1 MYYAEPEGRVQG
13 RGGWEGG
20 ESRDINRR
28 ELKQLEWNLYLRKGY
43 GGEICGCVLVCVG
56 GRCSKIRM
64 ESKGRENVLW
74 VGRRRHMKSGESQR
88 G

>member
-13 RGGWEGG
+13 RGWEGG

-43 GGEICGCVLVCVG
+43 GGEICWCV
-56 GRCSKIRM
+56 
-64 ESKGRENVLW
+64 W
-74 VGRRRHMKSGESQR
+74 VAGVAK
-88 G
+88 